1 MARPIAGKYVMRTTE
16 EKERIVL
23 EAIERGA
30 RRTAEAHG
38 VDRRLL
44 QRWIAKYRA
53 AGVDGLKSRTG
64 KGKHGG
70 GGNPLAGLRSKKNK
84 TREEELELEVLRLKI
99 EVERLKKGYRVK
111 GGGRGKEY
119 VTTKG
124 SNTRS

>member
-70 GGNPLAGLRSKKNK
+70 AATPSPGCGAKRTRPGRRS
-84 TREEELELEVLRLKI
+84 
-99 EVERLKKGYRVK
+99 
-111 GGGRGKEY
+111 
-119 VTTKG
+119 
-124 SNTRS
+124 SSWRSSG

>member
-1 MARPIAGKYVMRTTE
+1 MARPIADKYVMRTTE

-70 GGNPLAGLRSKKNK
+70 RQPPRRAAEQKEQDQGGGARAGGPQAEDRG
-84 TREEELELEVLRLKI
+84 RAA
-99 EVERLKKGYRVK
+99 KKGYRVK